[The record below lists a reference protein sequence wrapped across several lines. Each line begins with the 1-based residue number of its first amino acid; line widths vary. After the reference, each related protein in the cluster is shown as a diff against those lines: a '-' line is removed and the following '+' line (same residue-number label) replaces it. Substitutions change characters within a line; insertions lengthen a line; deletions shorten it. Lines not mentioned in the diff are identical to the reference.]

1 MTEQC
6 FGQNWPYILNLQYCF
21 KINKCFIMFFLL
33 NVFKF
38 VRQPSLQRD
47 NYLIKALTWNKKNK
61 DSLTDIE
68 NCLLA
73 ILVSF

>member
-1 MTEQC
+1 
-6 FGQNWPYILNLQYCF
+6 
-21 KINKCFIMFFLL
+21 MFYNVFWL

-38 VRQPSLQRD
+38 IRQPSLQRD

-73 ILVSF
+73 ILESF

>member
-1 MTEQC
+1 
-6 FGQNWPYILNLQYCF
+6 
-21 KINKCFIMFFLL
+21 MFYYVFLL

-38 VRQPSLQRD
+38 IRQPSLQRD
-47 NYLIKALTWNKKNK
+47 NYLIKALTWNKTNK

>member
-1 MTEQC
+1 
-6 FGQNWPYILNLQYCF
+6 
-21 KINKCFIMFFLL
+21 MFYNVFLL

-38 VRQPSLQRD
+38 IRQPSLQRD

-73 ILVSF
+73 ILESFWWNIIKPGPLPLFAEIRHCLL